1 MAGLGATKGYIGRRW
16 TSGSGQVTHHD
27 PAVLEAELLER
38 GLVVD
43 RHRTL
48 RSSPSSLGETGKSRT
63 EPSRRRPC
71 SYDPCCRGFR
81 RRREGRKE
89 NVGRGQV
96 KRSKQRGNG
105 LVDGLYMPAACGLG
119 SRGGNRN
126 SNGVAV
132 CALAG
137 CGTNKAG
144 VGVLIPSLPLSL
156 PCSCRSP
163 GLARR
168 CIAYQAQLF
177 KTKQILI
184 FTIYILTRA
193 ETERLYIKKSKNPS
207 IDPSIQFEI
216 RNRSIGVCRNSSPA
230 DALFARRRGH

>member
-1 MAGLGATKGYIGRRW
+1 M
-16 TSGSGQVTHHD
+16 THHD

-137 CGTNKAG
+137 CGTNKGGGSAF
-144 VGVLIPSLPLSL
+144 LSPPSPFLSL
-156 PCSCRSP
+156 QVARSSSS
-163 GLARR
+163 LH
-168 CIAYQAQLF
+168 
-177 KTKQILI
+177 TK
-184 FTIYILTRA
+184 
-193 ETERLYIKKSKNPS
+193 P
-207 IDPSIQFEI
+207 
-216 RNRSIGVCRNSSPA
+216 NSSKPNKSSS
-230 DALFARRRGH
+230 LLYTSSRGQKQKGYI